1 MDPPWF
7 NKHIKRHKNKS
18 DGYQMLSNDDIFDKL
33 SNVSEIIDDNS
44 LVIIWC
50 TNSTKNLASIEKWLE
65 KWNLVKK
72 STWYWLKVTI
82 SGEPVTNWNHAHK
95 HPYEPI
101 IIAARH
107 SEHFY

>member
-33 SNVSEIIDDNS
+33 PNISEITDDNS

-50 TNSTKNLASIEKWLE
+50 TNSTKHLASIEKWLE
-65 KWNLVKK
+65 NVGKGQGKIDIGF
-72 STWYWLKVTI
+72 YIGLKQD
-82 SGEPVTNWNHAHK
+82 
-95 HPYEPI
+95 
-101 IIAARH
+101 
-107 SEHFY
+107 